1 MMLRLVRLC
10 LLVCGTCYRQV
21 TPVVRKS
28 SSHVIHLIMSS
39 PSGSQWKLN
48 SFQWI
53 NGHSCLHLRNTSI
66 SSWPSCNRVFPMSS
80 NRLLSESLQDCTVP
94 FPGITWL
101 SVGVICDSTS
111 AGTTCNSILHIIIY
125 ESLELDLNWFQ
136 ICMWMNDTLGTCM
149 SANIIEMLQPL
160 PSQWP
165 CRATLSQ
172 VPCCGRRARCLA
184 APQEVSNTT
193 LPQSWHHE
201 AAMPGP
207 LRSFTSSISWVFFSW
222 SLKETPWN
230 CPMRFLEALSA
241 CTYSS
246 PPLPLCRSDI

>member
-172 VPCCGRRARCLA
+172 CHVVAEGPGVWPHLKKLATLRCRNHDITRLQCRG
-184 APQEVSNTT
+184 PYVLS
-193 LPQSWHHE
+193 LLRF
-201 AAMPGP
+201 PGC
-207 LRSFTSSISWVFFSW
+207 FF
-222 SLKETPWN
+222 LGV
-230 CPMRFLEALSA
+230 
-241 CTYSS
+241 
-246 PPLPLCRSDI
+246 